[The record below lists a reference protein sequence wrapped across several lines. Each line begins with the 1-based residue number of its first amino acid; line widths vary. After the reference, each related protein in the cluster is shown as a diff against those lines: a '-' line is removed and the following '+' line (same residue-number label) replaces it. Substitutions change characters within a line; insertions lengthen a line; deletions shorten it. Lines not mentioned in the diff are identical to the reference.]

1 MIVLI
6 QNGINIEKPFLS
18 RFPDNCVLSG
28 VSRIDAHQMSP
39 SVIEQKQ
46 PDKLHIGAFHNSRLS
61 SEAQQAAAEH
71 FVKIYSAG
79 GRTTCLHQP
88 DVQRDRWRKLVY
100 NATFNPV
107 CALTDVNTGD
117 LQLEGTTVKELV
129 IPAMKEVLQ
138 VLQAKGYAF
147 PESIIDET
155 IRSNPIDQKI
165 APSMQKDVEKVC
177 SDYSLKA
184 QISTEWLTQAPR
196 QGNFLEHENILG
208 EVIREGQAT
217 GVPTPILST
226 LYALCNSVQGR
237 MKRAKGLA

>member
-46 PDKLHIGAFHNSRLS
+46 PDKLHIGAFHNPRLS

-79 GRTTCLHQP
+79 GQTTCLYQP

-107 CALTDVNTGD
+107 CALTGVNTGD
-117 LQLEGTTVKELV
+117 LQLEGTTVKGLV

-138 VLQAKGYAF
+138 VSRAKGYTF
-147 PESIIDET
+147 PESIINET

-177 SDYSLKA
+177 SDYPLKA
-184 QISTEWLTQAPR
+184 QISTE
-196 QGNFLEHENILG
+196 
-208 EVIREGQAT
+208 
-217 GVPTPILST
+217 
-226 LYALCNSVQGR
+226 
-237 MKRAKGLA
+237 